1 MIGSQ
6 FRTDINGLRAY
17 AVVFVVLFHFNVF
30 GFSTGYLGV
39 DVFFVISGYLMTK
52 IIVEKLEHNNFSF
65 VDFYLSRIIRI
76 YPALLFLV
84 LVLTVLGLFVFI
96 PEDLKNFAKDAR
108 YSLTFLSNNLFYEQS
123 GDYFATSS
131 HDKALLHTWSL
142 AVEWQFYI
150 LFPII
155 LYTFKKLTKQT
166 KYIGILLLILFA
178 CSFLLSVK
186 LTPENPIYA
195 FFKLSTRAWELIAGG
210 LVYFYFNQYS
220 LSSIKQ
226 KIIEYTGFGLLAL
239 SLIFL
244 TKDTPWPGYAAS
256 LPVLG
261 TVLILIA
268 NRQNSILTKPK
279 FIQSLGSASY
289 SIYLWHWPIS
299 FLLSYFLIQ
308 KSIINISFALLLSFV
323 LGWLSYKY
331 IEPCRIQLNKI
342 NKKYVYLLF
351 ILSIA
356 ILYPFYKFLGK
367 DGLENRANAEYLKR
381 IEKIQMPMVSN
392 GWCFYNIKDDHS
404 LTVGENGLKCHI
416 ASNSTNAKSALLFG
430 DSFAGHNI
438 PFWDRLGKKLNLNIH
453 TISTNWCYPSL
464 DKEFTGD
471 KSSTAY
477 QQCLINRNYLK
488 NHIAQYDVLIFA
500 GRWTDIVRQN
510 QQNSFSELLKV
521 AQMNNKKVIVMSEP
535 YTFDQNISSIFK
547 RAIWLERDFNLNEY
561 MNNPL
566 ATKQKY
572 ATSVINK
579 IVSEHPNT
587 LLLSQADLFK
597 SDHMATKNTPYSFD
611 GRHISIVG
619 SLASEQY
626 FETRPKFKVLE
637 NFIAKK

>member
-6 FRTDINGLRAY
+6 FRADINGLRAY

-30 GFSTGYLGV
+30 GFSAGYLGV

-84 LVLTVLGLFVFI
+84 LVLTALGLFVFI

-279 FIQSLGSASY
+279 LIQSLGSASY

-308 KSIINISFALLLSFV
+308 KNIINISFALLLSFV

-331 IEPCRIQLNKI
+331 IEPCRIHLNKI

-367 DGLENRANAEYLKR
+367 DGLENRADAEYLKR

-637 NFIAKK
+637 NFIAKN

>member
-30 GFSTGYLGV
+30 GFSAGYLGV

-279 FIQSLGSASY
+279 FIQRLGNASY

-308 KSIINISFALLLSFV
+308 KNIINISFALLLSFV

-331 IEPCRIQLNKI
+331 IEPCRIHLNKI

-367 DGLENRANAEYLKR
+367 DGLENRAGAEYLKR

-404 LTVGENGLKCHI
+404 LTIGENGLKCHI

>member
-1 MIGSQ
+1 
-6 FRTDINGLRAY
+6 
-17 AVVFVVLFHFNVF
+17 
-30 GFSTGYLGV
+30 
-39 DVFFVISGYLMTK
+39 MTK

-84 LVLTVLGLFVFI
+84 LVLTALGLFVFI

-166 KYIGILLLILFA
+166 KYIGILLLILFS

-226 KIIEYTGFGLLAL
+226 NIIEYTGFGLLAL

-308 KSIINISFALLLSFV
+308 KNIINISFALLLSFI
-323 LGWLSYKY
+323 LGWLSYKH
-331 IEPCRIQLNKI
+331 IEPCRIHLNKI

-367 DGLENRANAEYLKR
+367 DGLENRADAEYLKR

-438 PFWDRLGKKLNLNIH
+438 PFWDHLGKKLNLNIH

-535 YTFDQNISSIFK
+535 YTFDQNISSIFV
-547 RAIWLERDFNLNEY
+547 
-561 MNNPL
+561 
-566 ATKQKY
+566 
-572 ATSVINK
+572 SV
-579 IVSEHPNT
+579 
-587 LLLSQADLFK
+587 
-597 SDHMATKNTPYSFD
+597 
-611 GRHISIVG
+611 R
-619 SLASEQY
+619 
-626 FETRPKFKVLE
+626 
-637 NFIAKK
+637 

>member
-1 MIGSQ
+1 MNNHQ

-30 GFSTGYLGV
+30 GFSAGYLGV

-84 LVLTVLGLFVFI
+84 LVLTALGLFVFI

-166 KYIGILLLILFA
+166 KYIGILLLILFS

-308 KSIINISFALLLSFV
+308 KNIINISFALLLSFI
-323 LGWLSYKY
+323 LGWLSYKH
-331 IEPCRIQLNKI
+331 IEPCRIHLNKI

-367 DGLENRANAEYLKR
+367 DGLENRADAEYLKR

-438 PFWDRLGKKLNLNIH
+438 PFWDHLGKKLNLNIH

-464 DKEFTGD
+464 DKGFTGD

>member
-1 MIGSQ
+1 MNNHQ

-30 GFSTGYLGV
+30 GFSAGYLGV

-142 AVEWQFYI
+142 AVEWQFYT

-166 KYIGILLLILFA
+166 KYIGILLLILFS

-308 KSIINISFALLLSFV
+308 KNIINISFALLLSFV

-331 IEPCRIQLNKI
+331 IEPCRIHLNKI

-367 DGLENRANAEYLKR
+367 DGLENRADAEYLKR

-521 AQMNNKKVIVMSEP
+521 VQMNNKKVIVMSEP

>member
-1 MIGSQ
+1 MNNHQ

-30 GFSTGYLGV
+30 GFSAGYLGV

-84 LVLTVLGLFVFI
+84 LVLTAVGLFVFI

-155 LYTFKKLTKQT
+155 LHTFKKLTKQT
-166 KYIGILLLILFA
+166 KYIGILLLILFS

-308 KSIINISFALLLSFV
+308 KNIINISFALLLSFI
-323 LGWLSYKY
+323 LGWLSYKH
-331 IEPCRIQLNKI
+331 IEPCRIHLNKI

-367 DGLENRANAEYLKR
+367 DGLENRADAEYLKR

-438 PFWDRLGKKLNLNIH
+438 PFWDHLGKKLNLNIH

>member
-1 MIGSQ
+1 MNNHQ

-30 GFSTGYLGV
+30 GFSAGYLGV

-84 LVLTVLGLFVFI
+84 LVLTALGLFVFI

-166 KYIGILLLILFA
+166 KYIGILLLILFS

-299 FLLSYFLIQ
+299 FFLGYFLIEHNF
-308 KSIINISFALLLSFV
+308 INISLAIGLSIIS
-323 LGWLSYKY
+323 GWLSFKY
-331 IEPCRIQLNKI
+331 IEATRKFFTQFKMI
-342 NKKYVYLLF
+342 YSYL
-351 ILSIA
+351 
-356 ILYPFYKFLGK
+356 FLLVIITIFCMIFSYIEK
-367 DGLENRANAEYLKR
+367 DGIQHRANNQYLSE
-381 IEKIQMPMVSN
+381 INKIQMPMISN
-392 GWCFYNIKDDHS
+392 GWCFYNIKDDHD
-404 LTVGENGLKCHI
+404 LKVGDDGLKCYI
-416 ASNSTNAKSALLFG
+416 GTNKKEGQRALLFG

-438 PFWDRLGKKLNLNIH
+438 PFWDSLGKKLNLSIH

-464 DKEFTGD
+464 NNDFTGN
-471 KSSTAY
+471 KLSLCT
-477 QQCLINRNYLK
+477 
-488 NHIAQYDVLIFA
+488 
-500 GRWTDIVRQN
+500 RQ
-510 QQNSFSELLKV
+510 
-521 AQMNNKKVIVMSEP
+521 KK
-535 YTFDQNISSIFK
+535 T
-547 RAIWLERDFNLNEY
+547 
-561 MNNPL
+561 
-566 ATKQKY
+566 T
-572 ATSVINK
+572 
-579 IVSEHPNT
+579 H
-587 LLLSQADLFK
+587 
-597 SDHMATKNTPYSFD
+597 
-611 GRHISIVG
+611 
-619 SLASEQY
+619 
-626 FETRPKFKVLE
+626 
-637 NFIAKK
+637 

>member
-6 FRTDINGLRAY
+6 FRADINGLRAY

-30 GFSTGYLGV
+30 GFSAGYLGV

-142 AVEWQFYI
+142 AVEWQFYT

-166 KYIGILLLILFA
+166 KYIGILLLILFSG
-178 CSFLLSVK
+178 SFLLSVK

-226 KIIEYTGFGLLAL
+226 RIIEYTGFGLLAL

-308 KSIINISFALLLSFV
+308 KNIINISFALLLSFV
-323 LGWLSYKY
+323 LGWLSYKH
-331 IEPCRIQLNKI
+331 IEPCRIHLNKI

-367 DGLENRANAEYLKR
+367 DGLENRADAEYLKR

-488 NHIAQYDVLIFA
+488 NHIAHYDILIFA

>member
-1 MIGSQ
+1 MNNHQ

-30 GFSTGYLGV
+30 GFSAGYLGV

-84 LVLTVLGLFVFI
+84 LVLTAVGLFVFI

-155 LYTFKKLTKQT
+155 LHTFKKLTKQT
-166 KYIGILLLILFA
+166 KYIGILLLILFS

-279 FIQSLGSASY
+279 FIQSLASASY

-308 KSIINISFALLLSFV
+308 KNIINISFALLLSFI
-323 LGWLSYKY
+323 LGWLSYKH
-331 IEPCRIQLNKI
+331 IEPCRIHLNKI

-367 DGLENRANAEYLKR
+367 DGLENRADAEYLKR

-488 NHIAQYDVLIFA
+488 NQIAQYDVLIFA

>member
-30 GFSTGYLGV
+30 GFSAGYLGV

-142 AVEWQFYI
+142 AVEWQFYT

-166 KYIGILLLILFA
+166 KYIGILLLILFSG
-178 CSFLLSVK
+178 SFLLSVK

-226 KIIEYTGFGLLAL
+226 RIIEYTGFGLLAL

-308 KSIINISFALLLSFV
+308 KNIINISFALLLSFV

-331 IEPCRIQLNKI
+331 IEPCRIHLNKI

-367 DGLENRANAEYLKR
+367 DGLENRADAEYLKR

-637 NFIAKK
+637 NFIAKN

>member
-30 GFSTGYLGV
+30 GFSAGYLGV

-166 KYIGILLLILFA
+166 KYIGILLLILFSG
-178 CSFLLSVK
+178 SFLLSVK

-226 KIIEYTGFGLLAL
+226 RIIEYTGFGLLAL

-308 KSIINISFALLLSFV
+308 KNIINISFALLLSFV

-331 IEPCRIQLNKI
+331 IEPCRIHLNKI
-342 NKKYVYLLF
+342 NKKYLYLLF

-367 DGLENRANAEYLKR
+367 DGLENRADAEYLKR

>member
-1 MIGSQ
+1 MNNHQ

-30 GFSTGYLGV
+30 GFSAGYLGV

-84 LVLTVLGLFVFI
+84 LVLTALGLFVFI

-155 LYTFKKLTKQT
+155 LYTVKKLTKQT
-166 KYIGILLLILFA
+166 KYIGILLLILFS

-308 KSIINISFALLLSFV
+308 KNIINISFALLLSFI
-323 LGWLSYKY
+323 LGWLSYKH
-331 IEPCRIQLNKI
+331 IEPCRIHLNKI

-367 DGLENRANAEYLKR
+367 DGLENRADAEYLKR

-438 PFWDRLGKKLNLNIH
+438 PFWDHLGKKLNLNIH

-535 YTFDQNISSIFK
+535 YTVDQNISSIFK

>member
-30 GFSTGYLGV
+30 GFSAGYLGV

-142 AVEWQFYI
+142 AVEWQFYT

-166 KYIGILLLILFA
+166 KYIGILLLILFSG
-178 CSFLLSVK
+178 SFLLSVK

-226 KIIEYTGFGLLAL
+226 RIIEYTGFGLLAL

-256 LPVLG
+256 LPVFG

-308 KSIINISFALLLSFV
+308 KNIINISFALLLSFV

-331 IEPCRIQLNKI
+331 IEPCRIHLNKI

-367 DGLENRANAEYLKR
+367 DGLENRADAEYLKR

-637 NFIAKK
+637 NFIAKN

>member
-1 MIGSQ
+1 MNNHQ

-30 GFSTGYLGV
+30 GFSAGYLGV

-84 LVLTVLGLFVFI
+84 LVLTALGLFVFI

-142 AVEWQFYI
+142 AVEWQFNI

-308 KSIINISFALLLSFV
+308 KNIINISFALLLSFV

-331 IEPCRIQLNKI
+331 IEPCRIHLNKI

-367 DGLENRANAEYLKR
+367 DGLENRADAEYLKR

-438 PFWDRLGKKLNLNIH
+438 PFWDRLGKNLNLNIH

-547 RAIWLERDFNLNEY
+547 RAMWLERDFNLNEY

>member
-30 GFSTGYLGV
+30 GFSAGYLGV

-84 LVLTVLGLFVFI
+84 LVLTALGLFVFI
-96 PEDLKNFAKDAR
+96 PEDLQNFAKDAR

-226 KIIEYTGFGLLAL
+226 KIIEYTGFVLLAL

-308 KSIINISFALLLSFV
+308 KNIINISFALLLSFV

-331 IEPCRIQLNKI
+331 IEPCRIHLNKI

-367 DGLENRANAEYLKR
+367 DGLENRADAEYLKS

-416 ASNSTNAKSALLFG
+416 ASNSTNAKSALFFG

-587 LLLSQADLFK
+587 LLLSQVDLFK

-637 NFIAKK
+637 NFIAKQ

>member
-30 GFSTGYLGV
+30 GFSAGYLGV

-84 LVLTVLGLFVFI
+84 LVLTALGLFVFI

-166 KYIGILLLILFA
+166 KYIGILLLILFS

-226 KIIEYTGFGLLAL
+226 RIIEYTGFGLLAL

-244 TKDTPWPGYAAS
+244 TEDTPWPGYAAS

-637 NFIAKK
+637 NFIAKN

>member
-6 FRTDINGLRAY
+6 FRKDINGLRAY

-30 GFSTGYLGV
+30 GFSAGYLGV

-142 AVEWQFYI
+142 AVEWQFYT

-166 KYIGILLLILFA
+166 KYIGILLLILFSG
-178 CSFLLSVK
+178 SFLLSVK

-226 KIIEYTGFGLLAL
+226 RIIEYTGFGLLAL

-308 KSIINISFALLLSFV
+308 KNIINISFALLLSFV

-331 IEPCRIQLNKI
+331 IEPCRIHLNKI

-367 DGLENRANAEYLKR
+367 DGLENRADAEYLKR

-637 NFIAKK
+637 NFIAKN

>member
-1 MIGSQ
+1 M
-6 FRTDINGLRAY
+6 
-17 AVVFVVLFHFNVF
+17 
-30 GFSTGYLGV
+30 
-39 DVFFVISGYLMTK
+39 
-52 IIVEKLEHNNFSF
+52 
-65 VDFYLSRIIRI
+65 
-76 YPALLFLV
+76 
-84 LVLTVLGLFVFI
+84 
-96 PEDLKNFAKDAR
+96 
-108 YSLTFLSNNLFYEQS
+108 
-123 GDYFATSS
+123 
-131 HDKALLHTWSL
+131 
-142 AVEWQFYI
+142 
-150 LFPII
+150 
-155 LYTFKKLTKQT
+155 
-166 KYIGILLLILFA
+166 
-178 CSFLLSVK
+178 
-186 LTPENPIYA
+186 
-195 FFKLSTRAWELIAGG
+195 
-210 LVYFYFNQYS
+210 
-220 LSSIKQ
+220 
-226 KIIEYTGFGLLAL
+226 
-239 SLIFL
+239 
-244 TKDTPWPGYAAS
+244 
-256 LPVLG
+256 G

-308 KSIINISFALLLSFV
+308 KNIINISFALLLSFI
-323 LGWLSYKY
+323 LGWLSYKH
-331 IEPCRIQLNKI
+331 IEPCRIHLNKI

-367 DGLENRANAEYLKR
+367 DGLENRADAEYLKR

-438 PFWDRLGKKLNLNIH
+438 PFWDHLGKKLNLNIH

>member
-1 MIGSQ
+1 MNNHQ

-30 GFSTGYLGV
+30 GFSAGYLGV

-84 LVLTVLGLFVFI
+84 LVLTALGLFVFI

-142 AVEWQFYI
+142 AVEWQFYT

-166 KYIGILLLILFA
+166 KYIGILLLILFS

-323 LGWLSYKY
+323 LGWLSHKY

-367 DGLENRANAEYLKR
+367 DGLENRADAEYLKR

-438 PFWDRLGKKLNLNIH
+438 PFWDRLGKNLNLNIH

-637 NFIAKK
+637 NFLAKK

>member
-1 MIGSQ
+1 MNNHQ

-30 GFSTGYLGV
+30 GFSAGYLGV

-84 LVLTVLGLFVFI
+84 LVLTALGLFVFI

-166 KYIGILLLILFA
+166 KYIGILLLILFS

-308 KSIINISFALLLSFV
+308 KNIINISFALLLSFI
-323 LGWLSYKY
+323 LGWLSYKH
-331 IEPCRIQLNKI
+331 IEPCRIHLNKI

-367 DGLENRANAEYLKR
+367 DGLENRADAEYLKR

-438 PFWDRLGKKLNLNIH
+438 PFWDHLGKKLNLNIH

-488 NHIAQYDVLIFA
+488 YHIAQYDVLIFA

>member
-1 MIGSQ
+1 MNNHQ

-30 GFSTGYLGV
+30 GFSAGYLGV

-84 LVLTVLGLFVFI
+84 LVLTALGLFVFI

-166 KYIGILLLILFA
+166 KYIGILLLILFS

-308 KSIINISFALLLSFV
+308 KNIINISFALLLSFI
-323 LGWLSYKY
+323 LGWLSYKH
-331 IEPCRIQLNKI
+331 IEPCRIHLNKI
-342 NKKYVYLLF
+342 NKKYVYLFF

-367 DGLENRANAEYLKR
+367 DGLENRADAEYLKR

-438 PFWDRLGKKLNLNIH
+438 PFWDHLGKKLNLNIH

>member
-30 GFSTGYLGV
+30 GFSAGYLGV

-279 FIQSLGSASY
+279 LIQSLGSASY

-308 KSIINISFALLLSFV
+308 KNIINISFALLLSFV

-331 IEPCRIQLNKI
+331 IEPCRIHLNKI

-367 DGLENRANAEYLKR
+367 DGLENRADAEYLKR

-637 NFIAKK
+637 NFIAKN